1 MKPQLTVT
9 NEVMRTKTDHK
20 KIAELIGRGWTDFQI
35 YKNSGW
41 SFNRIADLREK
52 LLLHA
57 ETKEEK
63 SEDVFTAFMS
73 ELKLGTVRPFKRVPG
88 YKPDTERKM
97 LNTAAHNMG
106 RNIFTRAEDEI
117 IWVARTK

>member
-1 MKPQLTVT
+1 MKPQSTII
-9 NEVMRTKTDHK
+9 NEVMREKTHHK
-20 KIAELIGRGWTDFQI
+20 KIAELIGRGWTDYQI

-41 SFNRIADLREK
+41 AFNRIDDLRQK

-57 ETKEEK
+57 EPEEK
-63 SEDVFTAFMS
+63 ESKDIFTAFMS

-97 LNTAAHNMG
+97 LNTAAQNMG
-106 RNIFTRAEDEI
+106 RNIFTRAEDKI

>member
-1 MKPQLTVT
+1 MKPQSTII
-9 NEVMRTKTDHK
+9 NEVMREKTDHK
-20 KIAELIGRGWTDFQI
+20 KIAELIGRGWTDYQI

-41 SFNRIADLREK
+41 AFNRIDDLRQK

-57 ETKEEK
+57 EPEEK
-63 SEDVFTAFMS
+63 ESKDIFTAFMS

>member
-1 MKPQLTVT
+1 MKSQSTVV
-9 NEVMRTKTDHK
+9 NEVMREKTDHK
-20 KIAELIGRGWTDFQI
+20 KIAELIGRGWTDYQI

-41 SFNRIADLREK
+41 SMDRIDTLRQR

-57 ETKEEK
+57 EPEEK
-63 SEDVFTAFMS
+63 ESTDVFTTVMS
-73 ELKLGTVRPFKRVPG
+73 NLKLGTVRPFKRVPG

-106 RNIFTRAEDEI
+106 ANIFTRAEDEI

>member
-1 MKPQLTVT
+1 MKSQSTII
-9 NEVMRTKTDHK
+9 NEVMREKTDHK
-20 KIAELIGRGWTDFQI
+20 KIAELIGRGWTDYQI

-41 SFNRIADLREK
+41 AFNRIDDLRQK

-57 ETKEEK
+57 EPEEK
-63 SEDVFTAFMS
+63 ESKDIFTAFMS